1 MSVEVRVP
9 ASPAGDAPTTPSD
22 VSTTPKLRRADPEML
37 VCTYGRRTI
46 SDSVMASDGLCDI
59 AFFDSIYAGNKNNLS
74 GGSPFDSDLETFM
87 RAATR
92 YNRTTLGI
100 SFAFHHMYQLRD
112 DLRRTKPNALEVFWR
127 SRIYHTG
134 ILDTPTGATQTEM
147 MTAMLRLKVLAD
159 LAKRQRAPR
168 RSVFTA
174 LAAPSPARQWIHYF
188 DEEFKRIQFIPDL
201 LVVYGHY
208 PFGDNTVDNCA
219 VMPPTQLSAVRLP
232 HEFQGSYVYDMSYG
246 PHGIRELERRRVPT
260 AGLVSV
266 TMKGRWTTPSPGR
279 PLEFFERCERDPGA
293 TSFGSYTEVCRGQG
307 YLRYEPQHYA
317 MLAYE
322 TTNRT
327 LFAYD
332 NEEGLAAKLC
342 RVKNEVLDVNF
353 GIAAYDVDYDD
364 YANECRMMNK
374 LGAHSRLKVLR
385 KILDYYRSLASQIFN
400 ETSCARVAS

>member
-1 MSVEVRVP
+1 MYNATHDDPAAYAQPYDQYGYDPALYAEAYGPYGYGPAVPTRGTDGKTLYGQVQLRQAPSQQGSPAFLSTTSAGSPTTWTTTEQQSNGGRNLPTVVLPMSVEVRVP

-22 VSTTPKLRRADPEML
+22 ASTTPKLRRADPEML

-112 DLRRTKPNALEVFWR
+112 DLRRTNPNALEVFWR

-147 MTAMLRLKVLAD
+147 MTAMLRLK
-159 LAKRQRAPR
+159 
-168 RSVFTA
+168 
-174 LAAPSPARQWIHYF
+174 
-188 DEEFKRIQFIPDL
+188 
-201 LVVYGHY
+201 
-208 PFGDNTVDNCA
+208 
-219 VMPPTQLSAVRLP
+219 
-232 HEFQGSYVYDMSYG
+232 SYG

-293 TSFGSYTEVCRGQG
+293 TSFGSYTE
-307 YLRYEPQHYA
+307 
-317 MLAYE
+317 
-322 TTNRT
+322 
-327 LFAYD
+327 
-332 NEEGLAAKLC
+332 LC

-385 KILDYYRSLASQIFN
+385 KIVDYYRSLASRIFN